1 MKNQKQSQYDHTK
14 IEKKWQKYWTAKKIY
29 KTTEDTKKEKLYVLD
44 MFPYPSGVGLH
55 VGHPRGY
62 VASDVYARFKRMN
75 GFNVLHP
82 MGYDAFGLPAEQYA
96 IQNKIHPKKAV
107 EENIETFRKQLD
119 LIGLSYDWSRV
130 VNTTDPKY
138 YKWTQWIF
146 LKLYESWYNKISNKA
161 EPIEN
166 LTKFFE
172 KEGNQN
178 IDAVCDSDIKIFS
191 ATEWKSF
198 SDLEKH
204 NILMKYRLAFEGFS
218 EVNWC
223 PEMGTV
229 LANDEIIDG
238 PDGKP
243 VSERGGYPVEK
254 KTLRQWFLRITAY
267 ADRLIEGLDRVDWSQ
282 HIKEIQK
289 NWVGKSI
296 GSEITFA
303 IKGMEEKINV
313 FTTRADTLFG
323 VTYVVLAPET
333 DLVKKLLSKILNRKE
348 VEKYIADVKL
358 KTDEDRMSTVKE
370 KTGVIL
376 EGVKAI
382 NPANQEEVPVFVADY
397 VLATYGT
404 GMVMAVPA
412 HDDRDFAFAKKYNLP
427 IREAI
432 VPERIDKRNP
442 PVPGKKIVE
451 RKNVHVVVKNPKT
464 GMYVG
469 LKYRKH
475 DWTTFPMGG
484 IEEGESL
491 IDSAKRELLEETGYK
506 NVTEGVILGGQVRA
520 EYFAAHKD
528 QNRVSYTNL
537 VYFELLDEEK
547 EKISDEENEEH
558 EVIWL
563 SEKDINSSLMTHAEM
578 DIWLD
583 RLSKGDIAYTDNG
596 IMVNSGEFNGLNNLD
611 AIKKI
616 TDFVGGKI
624 VTKYKMRDAVFA
636 RQRYWG
642 EPIPLIHKKDG
653 TISTVNENKLPLE
666 LPNVISYE
674 PIGNGESPLA
684 GVKDWVEKGYETNT
698 MPGWAGSSWY
708 FLRYMDPQNKKG
720 FVGEKALKY
729 WKQVDMYVGGAEH
742 ATGHL
747 LYSRF
752 WNKFLFDYGLVIED
766 EPFKALRNQGMIQ
779 GSDGRRMSKRWGNV
793 VNPDEVVKNV
803 GADTL
808 RVYESFMGPFEQE
821 ISWSTDSMVGSRRF
835 LERVWKLQEKVV
847 ANFADSSE
855 TEALLHKTIK
865 KVGEDIDSFNANTAI
880 SSMMILLN
888 HLDGIE
894 SISEDLYL
902 NYIKILSPF
911 APHMCEEIW
920 ANLEQ
925 KKSIVLADWP
935 KYDESKIKSAK
946 VNIPVQINGRVRA
959 SLIVDTD
966 LDQTLVEK
974 LALENP
980 DVKKWLEGKEIKKK
994 IFVKN
999 KILNLVI

>member
-14 IEKKWQKYWTAKKIY
+14 IEKKWQKYWTSKKIY
-29 KTTEDTKKEKLYVLD
+29 KTKEDNKKLKCYVLD
-44 MFPYPSGVGLH
+44 MFPYPSGNGLH

-62 VASDVYARFKRMN
+62 IASDVYARFKRMN
-75 GFNVLHP
+75 GFNILHP

-96 IQNKIHPKKAV
+96 IQNKIHPRKAV
-107 EENIETFRKQLD
+107 EENIKTFRKQLD
-119 LIGLSYDWSRV
+119 LIGFSYDWTRS

-146 LKLYESWYNKISNKA
+146 LKLYESWYNKIDNKA
-161 EPIEN
+161 EPIKD
-166 LTKFFE
+166 LIITFE

-178 IDAVCDSDIKIFS
+178 IDAACDNDIKIFTS
-191 ATEWKSF
+191 TEWKSF

-229 LANDEIIDG
+229 LANDEIVDG

-243 VSERGGYPVEK
+243 VSERGNYPVEK

-267 ADRLIEGLDRVDWSQ
+267 ADRLIEGLDRIDWSS

-289 NWVGKSI
+289 NWIGKSI

-323 VTYVVLAPET
+323 VTYVVLAPEA
-333 DLVKKLLSKILNRKE
+333 DLVKKLLPKISNRKE

-376 EGVKAI
+376 EGVKAV
-382 NPANQEEVPVFVADY
+382 NPVNQEEVPVFVADY

-427 IREAI
+427 I
-432 VPERIDKRNP
+432 K
-442 PVPGKKIVE
+442 
-451 RKNVHVVVKNPKT
+451 
-464 GMYVG
+464 
-469 LKYRKH
+469 
-475 DWTTFPMGG
+475 
-484 IEEGESL
+484 
-491 IDSAKRELLEETGYK
+491 
-506 NVTEGVILGGQVRA
+506 
-520 EYFAAHKD
+520 
-528 QNRVSYTNL
+528 
-537 VYFELLDEEK
+537 
-547 EKISDEENEEH
+547 
-558 EVIWL
+558 EVISGGNI
-563 SEKDINSSLMTHAEM
+563 SEK
-578 DIWLD
+578 
-583 RLSKGDIAYTDNG
+583 AYTEDG
-596 IMVNSGEFNGLNNLD
+596 VMVNSEKFNGLNNLD

-616 TDFVGGKI
+616 TDFAHGKI
-624 VTKYKMRDAVFA
+624 VTKYKMRDAIFA

-666 LPNVISYE
+666 LPNVSSYE
-674 PIGNGESPLA
+674 AIGTGESPLA
-684 GVKDWVEKGYETNT
+684 GVKSWVEKGYETNT

-708 FLRYMDPQNKKG
+708 FLRYMDPQNNKNL
-720 FVGEKALKY
+720 VGEKAVKY

-752 WNKFLFDYGLVIED
+752 WNKFLFDYELIEED
-766 EPFKALRNQGMIQ
+766 EPFKCYKNLGMIL
-779 GSDGRRMSKRWGNV
+779 GSDSRKMSKRWGNV
-793 VNPDEVVKNV
+793 INPDDVVKNV

-808 RVYESFMGPFEQE
+808 RVYESFMGPFDQE

-835 LERVWKLQEKVV
+835 LERVWKLQEKVAEKIV
-847 ANFADSSE
+847 DSSD

-865 KVGEDIDSFNANTAI
+865 KVGYDISSFNANTAI

-888 HLDGIE
+888 HLDGVE
-894 SISEDLYL
+894 SVSYDLYI

-920 ANLEQ
+920 ANLGQ
-925 KKSIVLADWP
+925 KKSIVLAEWP

-959 SLIVDTD
+959 TLIVDTD
-966 LDQTLVEK
+966 LDQVAVEN

-980 DVKKWLEGKEIKKK
+980 DVMKWIEGKEIKKK